1 MYSISST
8 QWRIYNLNSQT
19 AYPVVDY
26 ISIQDKTTQNSVIKI
41 TADPKYFA
49 NGYYYQSK
57 TKNYGLGGLAL
68 YYTSGRGNKTAK
80 HTISTHDGQPIAKLI
95 LGSGVIGATEDNGYL
110 FTQTMCDNGDIVAS
124 VPGKWSFDADN
135 HHLIFTPDTPVT
147 EFSIT
152 PKSSVTKWISIGYFG
167 VVRNVKAPAPTLSD
181 EIMNSKTFPMM
192 VDGEYH
198 YLDGMPSI
206 SVKGTQGEKYVYS
219 INNSLTEDD
228 LTSTSTEMF
237 GTEIDGVYQF
247 SAMIMDNIPLG
258 ESKVLHCA
266 QVEDDGSL
274 GEVLHLPICHVAI
287 PTVNY
292 NDGTFE
298 TMAEKGEIVIEK
310 PTGVEKVFYSFL
322 DDDPTTKGTE
332 LPADGKITLPSL
344 ETGSTIKLNLVA
356 KCGDTF
362 GEVTTVKCKRVAL
375 AKPVVVGYTEDFTPV
390 GLYGDEVKLD
400 GFKPSSIAKL
410 SSDEITIFENKLI
423 LALGSEYSFLEGEN
437 NPFIEVS
444 ISSSPEPDANNGW
457 MTANTY
463 ITDGRQYLLL
473 CETIEPD
480 YNNAPVDIN
489 LPEGKDLISTSQTS
503 CYLHLRSASIK
514 RPLFGSPD
522 PEKYVTSEVTTL
534 HIVKAKPAKPAIPVV
549 TEWTESFYYNQINKE
564 VEPSSMNAL
573 SGYSEPVISG
583 TQLLLALGSHYGS
596 TGEPLLQYQLST
608 TPEPD
613 AGALWRTCDTGLKS
627 TSQYNG
633 KDLLL
638 FQRENSINI
647 NGFLFPSD
655 NEGRRPADIY
665 LHLRAVT
672 TSDEDAYDFVASEP
686 TSIYLHHTM
695 PTAPAINTTSPGET
709 KGTVTRFV
717 NSISVK
723 PEKNAWEGS
732 QQLQYAFVKAEGAVW
747 PGQQPEQWTDATDGF
762 VMNVECDG
770 RMYARIWDPVYNQA
784 SATTVMDFELIEA
797 RRIKA
802 EEWTSTDANALVQ
815 IDEPMKIMGC
825 YMTRTAAT
833 DGAMTA
839 YTYLIDADG
848 NTLKMVISGE
858 EAPLKTKLNGL
869 KYLQFANG
877 AQHPGQELVI
887 PAGSIIARLS
897 KTVTND
903 GEGLMP
909 EILVTPTAGESY
921 LAYLGGAEWDAFA
934 TTAEYAAKQEPEVR
948 TSIDVKADF
957 ARKVSLRSLAWLGSA
972 NKVRTADGM
981 ELTLYN
987 RLDVSSTGYKFD
999 DDINALVK
1007 DNLYKVTGYV
1017 GQLNGEL
1024 ALFPTEATLQ
1034 CPGTPV
1040 LYAPN
1045 LVSGEA
1051 EADGFIKVNA
1061 ISEEVAFTIESQAGA
1076 STTFLFKTAASS
1088 DFSNAQMQP
1097 APDGRFTLPL
1107 TVGKQYLAVYA
1118 EINGMRS
1125 LQPAK
1130 VEITRHEADEVKSIA
1145 EFKQAEIDR
1154 RAEAG
1159 YDGSEH
1165 YYRLKGQ
1172 AVIRKITDYYLYVS
1186 DCNNAAATDPAMK
1199 YLLIYN
1205 ENGWSNP
1212 QFNDGTKIRGL
1223 LPGDIIE
1230 NFALVGHDGMKLSGN
1245 IISNSSGYARTFKY
1259 AGKATDQDDFKP
1271 EVIDVNYVDVSSDS
1285 HYSKVAFGEDQRM
1298 TYVEL
1303 RNVRVKRTGTDESDY
1318 AYTLD
1323 IKNEPALTFDVFP
1336 RTQGWHT
1343 MWKEDESFTISGV
1356 VVRDDKPDGTV
1367 GYAFAPTAFTAAN
1380 SLTGELSISFD
1391 GDGEVIDGLQ
1401 HFVQGKAVINYAPAQ
1416 SETVAI
1422 YYTTDGTDPRNNVE
1436 GRTRVDGSKAEIEL
1450 TDDAVIR
1457 AFAAAPG
1464 LNPTEEKSMT
1474 FRNAVSEVQYILNF
1488 LRAGREGMTYRFTSK
1503 LQIVA
1508 AGGDYLFVAGPV
1520 GHFLPVYRE
1529 GGWDTDKYQ
1538 AGSYL
1543 QHLLAMKS
1551 TDANGNIMADASKYD
1566 TPAAIA
1572 PDDIAQGEQIT
1583 VKPDQVNALT
1593 AASARRLVTVSNV
1606 TAKAVTAR
1614 AAGAPF
1620 TITTLDGSQSHP
1632 LMSGNL
1638 GDVKIQETD
1647 AQGNLTDTDLDFA
1660 DGEAY
1665 DITGFVML
1673 GEAAGVAD
1681 EPEVELWPVS
1691 AIHLVRTPAVSV
1703 DVQGALTMTETSENE
1718 YLARFT
1724 DMTAVSFSADNVRDA
1739 RIYYSFDNEEWFE
1752 YFKPIAVDAS
1762 CMIHAK
1768 AAAPGM
1774 TESVHTHLT
1783 LEKVTVSGDIEFTA
1797 TPAPEGGKVSVAL
1810 RPSADLAEGSYAIR
1824 YTTDGT
1830 NPTTASAL
1838 YSAPFDLTES
1848 ATVKAILIENGCEP
1862 GAIAR
1867 AYITVPAA
1875 QPEQPSEPDPTVSG
1889 RVKFSLD
1896 DSDPAKVLVKIE
1908 PDGAAAPGYEIY
1920 YTTDAGKTFPDGW
1933 TKYDKPFDVTES
1945 TLVMAVL
1952 VENGKKPGVV
1962 AEVSVWVNPGITG
1975 IDGIGEDE
1983 ADNAV
1988 RAEGDSIVAPA
1999 GSRIYDISGRQVR
2012 PEGLRKGIYIVVIP
2026 DGSSTKVLVK

>member
-1 MYSISST
+1 MSSANSYT
-8 QWRIYNLNSQT
+8 FSQT
-19 AYPVVDY
+19 TIDSNYFKFDVDG
-26 ISIQDKTTQNSVIKI
+26 T
-41 TADPKYFA
+41 
-49 NGYYYQSK
+49 
-57 TKNYGLGGLAL
+57 
-68 YYTSGRGNKTAK
+68 
-80 HTISTHDGQPIAKLI
+80 
-95 LGSGVIGATEDNGYL
+95 
-110 FTQTMCDNGDIVAS
+110 
-124 VPGKWSFDADN
+124 WSFDATNQYLVFEPSDKTLKQLTLSTGSAVDN
-135 HHLIFTPDTPVT
+135 N
-147 EFSIT
+147 FSTALGINYLG
-152 PKSSVTKWISIGYFG
+152 I
-167 VVRNVKAPAPTLSD
+167 VRNVKAPAPTLSD
-181 EIMNSKTFPMM
+181 EIMNATTFPMM
-192 VDGEYH
+192 IDGELQ
-198 YLDGMPSI
+198 YLGEGALLNIKQEDG
-206 SVKGTQGEKYVYS
+206 VKYVYT
-219 INNSLTEDD
+219 LAKPGEDAN
-228 LTSTSTEMF
+228 LTSNSAPVTSAGLLVNGLQE
-237 GTEIDGVYQF
+237 
-247 SAMIMDNIPLG
+247 G
-258 ESKVLHCA
+258 ESIVLHVA
-266 QVEDDGSL
+266 AVEDDGSI
-274 GEVLHLPICHVAI
+274 GNVLQVPCRRVAV
-287 PTVNY
+287 PKVEY
-292 NDGTFE
+292 GDGTFE

-322 DDDPTTKGTE
+322 DDDPKTKGTE

-356 KCGDTF
+356 YCGEDMF
-362 GEVTTVKCKRVAL
+362 GNKNYGEVTTVKCKRVAL
-375 AKPVVVGYTEDFTPV
+375 AKPVVVGYTEDFTLKTE
-390 GLYGDEVKLD
+390 GSFENEKYFLNDFNESDFKTATNDLELKDNHLLLNLQSAFILD
-400 GFKPSSIAKL
+400 G
-410 SSDEITIFENKLI
+410 TGN
-423 LALGSEYSFLEGEN
+423 G
-437 NPFIEVS
+437 PFIESQV
-444 ISSSPEPDANNGW
+444 
-457 MTANTY
+457 
-463 ITDGRQYLLL
+463 
-473 CETIEPD
+473 
-480 YNNAPVDIN
+480 
-489 LPEGKDLISTSQTS
+489 STSATPDPNGDWNTLYVPIEDHKNYIVFHYGGDFSSIYNFTLTLEGTNIKDIGTFFKDGQNE
-503 CYLHLRSASIK
+503 CYLHLRASNLTKDFITGEYPADK
-514 RPLFGSPD
+514 DL
-522 PEKYVTSEVTTL
+522 VTSEVTTL
-534 HIVKAKPAKPAIPVV
+534 HIVKAKPVKPATPVV
-549 TEWTESFYYNQINKE
+549 TEWTQSFYYNHISKV

-596 TGEPLLQYQLST
+596 TGEPWLQYQLST

-613 AGALWRTCDTGLKS
+613 AGAQWRTCDTGLKS
-627 TSQYNG
+627 TSQYDG

-638 FQRENSINI
+638 FQRENSVNI
-647 NGFLFPSD
+647 NDFLFPID

-672 TSDEDAYDFVASEP
+672 SPDVDAYEFVASEP
-686 TSIYLHHTM
+686 TSIHLHHTM

-747 PGQQPEQWTDATDGF
+747 PGQQPEQWTNATDGF

-858 EAPLKTKLNGL
+858 EGPLKTALTGL

-877 AQHPGQELVI
+877 SQHQGQDLVI

-921 LAYLGGAEWDAFA
+921 LAYLGGADWDAFA
-934 TTAEYAAKQEPEVR
+934 TTADYAAKQEPEVR
-948 TSIDVKADF
+948 TSIDVKTDF
-957 ARKVSLRSLAWLGSA
+957 ARKVSLRSLTWLGSA
-972 NKVRTADGM
+972 NKVRTDDDM

-1007 DNLYKVTGYV
+1007 GNLYKVTGYV

-1024 ALFPTEATLQ
+1024 ALFPTEATLT

-1051 EADGFIKVNA
+1051 DADGFIKINA

-1088 DFSNAQMQP
+1088 DLSNVEPEA
-1097 APDGRFTLPL
+1097 APDGKFTLPL

-1118 EINGMRS
+1118 EINGMQS
-1125 LQPAK
+1125 LRPAK
-1130 VEITRHEADEVKSIA
+1130 VEITRHAADEVSSIA
-1145 EFKQAEIDR
+1145 EFKQAETDR

-1186 DCNNAAATDPAMK
+1186 DCNDDAATDPAMK

-1205 ENGWSNP
+1205 ENGWTNP
-1212 QFNDGTKIRGL
+1212 QFNDGAKMRGL
-1223 LPGDIIE
+1223 EAGDIIE

-1259 AGKATDQDDFKP
+1259 AGKATNQDDFKP
-1271 EVIDVNYVDVSSDS
+1271 EVIDVNYVDAASDS
-1285 HYSKVAFGEDQRM
+1285 HYSKVSFGEDQRM

-1303 RNVRVKRTGTDESDY
+1303 RNVRVKRTGSDESDY

-1323 IKNEPALTFDVFP
+1323 IKNEPALTFAVFP

-1343 MWKEDESFTISGV
+1343 MWKEGESFTISGV
-1356 VVRDDKPDGTV
+1356 VVRDDKSDGTV
-1367 GYAFAPTAFTAAN
+1367 GYAFAPTAFEAAN
-1380 SLTGELSISFD
+1380 SLTGELNISFD
-1391 GDGEVIDGLQ
+1391 GDGQVIDGIQ
-1401 HFVQGKAVINYAPAQ
+1401 HFIQGKAVIDYTPAQ
-1416 SETVAI
+1416 GETAAI

-1436 GRTRVDGSKAEIEL
+1436 GRTRVDASKAEIEL

-1474 FRNAVSEVQYILNF
+1474 FRNAVGEVQYILNF

-1529 GGWDTDKYQ
+1529 GGWDADKYP

-1543 QHLLAMKS
+1543 QHLLAVKS

-1566 TPAAIA
+1566 TPETIA

-1606 TAKAVTAR
+1606 TATAVTVR

-1620 TITTLDGSQSHP
+1620 TITTLDGSQTHP

-1673 GEAAGVAD
+1673 GEAAGAAD
-1681 EPEVELWPVS
+1681 EPEIELWPVS

-1703 DVQGALTMTETSENE
+1703 DVQGALTMTETSDNE
-1718 YLARFT
+1718 YQARFT

-1768 AAAPGM
+1768 AVAPGM

-1797 TPAPEGGKVSVAL
+1797 TPAPEGGNVSVAL

-1875 QPEQPSEPDPTVSG
+1875 QPEQPEQPSEPDPTVSG

-1920 YTTDAGKTFPDGW
+1920 YTTDAGKVFPDGW

-1983 ADNAV
+1983 ATKAV
-1988 RAEGDSIVAPA
+1988 RVEGDTIVAPA

>member
-1 MYSISST
+1 M
-8 QWRIYNLNSQT
+8 N
-19 AYPVVDY
+19 
-26 ISIQDKTTQNSVIKI
+26 
-41 TADPKYFA
+41 
-49 NGYYYQSK
+49 
-57 TKNYGLGGLAL
+57 
-68 YYTSGRGNKTAK
+68 
-80 HTISTHDGQPIAKLI
+80 
-95 LGSGVIGATEDNGYL
+95 AT
-110 FTQTMCDNGDIVAS
+110 
-124 VPGKWSFDADN
+124 
-135 HHLIFTPDTPVT
+135 
-147 EFSIT
+147 
-152 PKSSVTKWISIGYFG
+152 
-167 VVRNVKAPAPTLSD
+167 
-181 EIMNSKTFPMM
+181 TFPMM
-192 VDGEYH
+192 IDGELQ
-198 YLDGMPSI
+198 YLGEGALLNIKQEDG
-206 SVKGTQGEKYVYS
+206 VKYVYT
-219 INNSLTEDD
+219 LAKPGEDAN
-228 LTSTSTEMF
+228 LTSNSAPVTSAGLLVNGLQER
-237 GTEIDGVYQF
+237 
-247 SAMIMDNIPLG
+247 
-258 ESKVLHCA
+258 ESIVLHVA
-266 QVEDDGSL
+266 AVEDDGSI
-274 GEVLHLPICHVAI
+274 GNVLQVPCRRVAV
-287 PTVNY
+287 PKVEY
-292 NDGTFE
+292 GDGTFE

-310 PTGVEKVFYSFL
+310 PAGVEKVFYSFL

-375 AKPVVVGYTEDFTPV
+375 AKPMVVGYTEDFTPI
-390 GLYGDEVKLD
+390 GLYGNEVKLD

-410 SSDEITIFENKLI
+410 SSDEITIIENKLI

-489 LPEGKDLISTSQTS
+489 LPEGNDLISTSQTA
-503 CYLHLRSASIK
+503 CYLHLRSASVK

-522 PEKYVTSEVTTL
+522 PEKYITSEVTTL
-534 HIVKAKPAKPAIPVV
+534 HIVKAKPAKPATPVV
-549 TEWTESFYYNQINKE
+549 TEWTESFYYNHISKE

-596 TGEPLLQYQLST
+596 TGEPWLQYQLST

-613 AGALWRTCDTGLKS
+613 AGAQWRTCDTGLKS

-647 NGFLFPSD
+647 NDFLFPSN

-686 TSIYLHHTM
+686 TSIHLHHTV

-770 RMYARIWDPVYNQA
+770 RMYARLWDPVYNQA

-797 RRIKA
+797 RRIQA

-877 AQHPGQELVI
+877 AQHQGQELVI

-921 LAYLGGAEWDAFA
+921 LAYLGGADWAAFA
-934 TTAEYAAKQEPEVR
+934 TTADYAAKQEPEVR
-948 TSIDVKADF
+948 TTIDVKTDF

-1007 DNLYKVTGYV
+1007 GNLYKVTGYV

-1024 ALFPTEATLQ
+1024 ALFPTEATLA

-1045 LVSGEA
+1045 LIDGTPV
-1051 EADGFIKVNA
+1051 DGFIPVNA
-1061 ISEEVAFTIESQAGA
+1061 ISEEVEFTVESPANA
-1076 STTFLFKTAASS
+1076 DDVTFLFKTAASS
-1088 DFSNAQMQP
+1088 ELLDQAEPN
-1097 APDGRFTLPL
+1097 DKVTVTNRKGRFTLPL

-1130 VEITRHEADEVKSIA
+1130 VKITRHEADEVRSIA
-1145 EFKQAEIDR
+1145 GFKQAETER

-1186 DCNNAAATDPAMK
+1186 DCNDAVATDPAMK

-1212 QFNDGTKIRGL
+1212 QFNDGTTMRGL
-1223 LPGDIIE
+1223 EAGDIIE

-1271 EVIDVNYVDVSSDS
+1271 EVIDVNYVDDASDS

-1303 RNVRVKRTGTDESDY
+1303 RNVRVKRTGSDESDY
-1318 AYTLD
+1318 AHTLD

-1343 MWKEDESFTISGV
+1343 MWKEGEGFTISGV
-1356 VVRDDKPDGTV
+1356 VVRDDKSDGTV
-1367 GYAFAPTAFTAAN
+1367 GYAFAPTDFTAAN
-1380 SLTGELSISFD
+1380 SLTGELGISFE
-1391 GDGEVIDGLQ
+1391 GDGQVIDGIQ
-1401 HFVQGKAVINYAPAQ
+1401 HFVQGKAVINYTPAQ
-1416 SETVAI
+1416 GETVAI
-1422 YYTTDGTDPRNNVE
+1422 YYTTDGTDPRNNVD
-1436 GRTRVDGSKAEIEL
+1436 GRTRVDASRAEIEL

-1457 AFAAAPG
+1457 AFAATPG

-1529 GGWDTDKYQ
+1529 GGWDADKYP
-1538 AGSYL
+1538 ARSYL
-1543 QHLLAMKS
+1543 QHLLAVKS
-1551 TDANGNIMADASKYD
+1551 TDANGNIMADASHYD
-1566 TPAAIA
+1566 TPEAIA

-1673 GEAAGVAD
+1673 GEAAGSAD

-1691 AIHLVRTPAVSV
+1691 AIHLVRTPAVGV

-1718 YLARFT
+1718 YQARFT
-1724 DMTAVSFSADNVRDA
+1724 DMAAVSFSADNVRDA

-1752 YFKPIAVDAS
+1752 YFRPIAVETG

-1768 AAAPGM
+1768 AVAPGM

-1862 GAIAR
+1862 GSIAR
-1867 AYITVPAA
+1867 AYITVLAA
-1875 QPEQPSEPDPTVSG
+1875 LPQQPEQPSEPDPTVSG

-1983 ADNAV
+1983 APKAV
-1988 RAEGDSIVAPA
+1988 RVEGDTIVAPD
-1999 GSRIYDISGRQVR
+1999 GSRIYDTAGRQVR

>member
-1 MYSISST
+1 MP
-8 QWRIYNLNSQT
+8 NLNLQ
-19 AYPVVDY
+19 VGDEY
-26 ISIQDKTTQNSVIKI
+26 ILKIAQKDTDGTIGRVRTILIK
-41 TADPKYFA
+41 
-49 NGYYYQSK
+49 
-57 TKNYGLGGLAL
+57 
-68 YYTSGRGNKTAK
+68 R
-80 HTISTHDGQPIAKLI
+80 
-95 LGSGVIGATEDNGYL
+95 
-110 FTQTMCDNGDIVAS
+110 
-124 VPGKWSFDADN
+124 
-135 HHLIFTPDTPVT
+135 
-147 EFSIT
+147 
-152 PKSSVTKWISIGYFG
+152 
-167 VVRNVKAPAPTLSD
+167 
-181 EIMNSKTFPMM
+181 
-192 VDGEYH
+192 
-198 YLDGMPSI
+198 
-206 SVKGTQGEKYVYS
+206 
-219 INNSLTEDD
+219 
-228 LTSTSTEMF
+228 
-237 GTEIDGVYQF
+237 
-247 SAMIMDNIPLG
+247 
-258 ESKVLHCA
+258 
-266 QVEDDGSL
+266 
-274 GEVLHLPICHVAI
+274 VAI
-287 PTVNY
+287 PKVEY
-292 NDGTFE
+292 GDGTFE
-298 TMAEKGEIVIEK
+298 TMNEKGEITIEK
-310 PTGVEKVFYSFL
+310 PAGVEAVYYSFL
-322 DDDPTTKGTE
+322 DDDPTTAKGTL

-375 AKPVVVGYTEDFTPV
+375 AKPVVVGYTEDFTLKTE
-390 GLYGDEVKLD
+390 GSFENEKYFLNDFNESGFKTATNDLELKDNHLLLNLQSAFILD
-400 GFKPSSIAKL
+400 GTG
-410 SSDEITIFENKLI
+410 D
-423 LALGSEYSFLEGEN
+423 G
-437 NPFIEVS
+437 PFIESQV
-444 ISSSPEPDANNGW
+444 
-457 MTANTY
+457 
-463 ITDGRQYLLL
+463 
-473 CETIEPD
+473 
-480 YNNAPVDIN
+480 
-489 LPEGKDLISTSQTS
+489 STSATPDPNGDWNTLYVPIEDHKNYIVFHYGGDFSSIYNFTLTLEGTNIKDIGTFFKDGQNE
-503 CYLHLRSASIK
+503 CYLHLRASNLTKDFITGEYPADK
-514 RPLFGSPD
+514 DL
-522 PEKYVTSEVTTL
+522 VTSEVTTL
-534 HIVKAKPAKPAIPVV
+534 HIVKAKPAKPATPVV
-549 TEWTESFYYNQINKE
+549 TEWTESFYYNHISKV

-573 SGYSEPVISG
+573 SGYAEPVISG
-583 TQLLLALGSHYGS
+583 TELLLALGNHYGS
-596 TGEPLLQYQLST
+596 TGEALLQYQLST

-613 AGALWRTCDTGLKS
+613 AGAEWCTCVTGLTS

-633 KDLLL
+633 QDLLL
-638 FQRENSINI
+638 FQKENDVNI
-647 NGFLFPSD
+647 TDLLFPDAGDGS
-655 NEGRRPADIY
+655 GRRPADIY

-686 TSIYLHHTM
+686 TSIHLHHTV

-797 RRIKA
+797 LRIKA

-934 TTAEYAAKQEPEVR
+934 TTADYAAKQEPEVR
-948 TSIDVKADF
+948 TSIDVKTDF
-957 ARKVSLRSLAWLGSA
+957 ARKVSLRSLTWLGSA

-1007 DNLYKVTGYV
+1007 GNLYKVTGYV
-1017 GQLNGEL
+1017 GQLNGDL
-1024 ALFPTEATLQ
+1024 ALFPTEATLT

-1045 LVSGEA
+1045 LIDGMPEN
-1051 EADGFIKVNA
+1051 GFIPVNA
-1061 ISEEVAFTIESQAGA
+1061 ISEEVEFTVESPANA
-1076 STTFLFKTAASS
+1076 DDVTFLFKTAASS
-1088 DFSNAQMQP
+1088 ELLDQAK
-1097 APDGRFTLPL
+1097 PDDTGVTVTGKKGTFKLPL
-1107 TVGKQYLAVYA
+1107 EKDATTYLAVYA
-1118 EINGMRS
+1118 RVNGMES

-1130 VEITRHEADEVKSIA
+1130 VKITRHEADEVNSIA

-1186 DCNNAAATDPAMK
+1186 DCNDAAATDPAMR

-1205 ENGWSNP
+1205 ENGWGNP
-1212 QFNDGTKIRGL
+1212 QFEDGDKVRGL

-1230 NFALVGHDGMKLSGN
+1230 NFALVGHDGMKLKGN
-1245 IISNSSGYARTFKY
+1245 IISNSSGFARTYKY
-1259 AGKATDQDDFKP
+1259 AGKAADQDEFKP
-1271 EVIDVNYVDVSSDS
+1271 EVIDVNYVEAASDS
-1285 HYSKVAFGEDQRM
+1285 HFSKVAFGEDQRM

-1303 RNVRVKRTGTDESDY
+1303 RNVRVERTGSNESDY

-1323 IKNEPALTFDVFP
+1323 IKNKPALTFAVFP
-1336 RTQGWHT
+1336 NTQGWHT
-1343 MWKEDESFTISGV
+1343 MWKAGEGFTISGV
-1356 VVRDDKPDGTV
+1356 VVRDDKADGTI
-1367 GYAFAPTAFTAAN
+1367 GYAFAPTVFEAAN

-1391 GDGEVIDGLQ
+1391 GDGQVIDGIQ
-1401 HFVQGKAVINYAPAQ
+1401 HFVQGKAVINYTPAQ
-1416 SETVAI
+1416 GETAAI

-1503 LQIVA
+1503 LRIVA

-1538 AGSYL
+1538 AESYL
-1543 QHLLAMKS
+1543 QHLLAVKS
-1551 TDANGNIMADASKYD
+1551 TDANGNIMADASRYD

-1606 TAKAVTAR
+1606 TAKAMTAR
-1614 AAGAPF
+1614 TAGAPF

-1638 GDVKIQETD
+1638 GVVKIQETD
-1647 AQGNLTDTDLDFA
+1647 ANGNLTDTDLDFA

-1673 GEAAGVAD
+1673 GEAAGAAD

-1703 DVQGALTMTETSENE
+1703 DVQGALTMTETSDNE
-1718 YLARFT
+1718 YQARFT

-1875 QPEQPSEPDPTVSG
+1875 QPEQPEQPSEPDPTVSG

-1983 ADNAV
+1983 APIAV
-1988 RAEGDSIVAPA
+1988 RVEGDTIVAPA
-1999 GSRIYDISGRQVR
+1999 GSRIYDTAGRQVR

>member
-1 MYSISST
+1 MSSANAY
-8 QWRIYNLNSQT
+8 IFSQT
-19 AYPVVDY
+19 TID
-26 ISIQDKTTQNSVIKI
+26 SN
-41 TADPKYFA
+41 YF
-49 NGYYYQSK
+49 K
-57 TKNYGLGGLAL
+57 F
-68 YYTSGRGNKTAK
+68 
-80 HTISTHDGQPIAKLI
+80 D
-95 LGSGVIGATEDNGYL
+95 
-110 FTQTMCDNGDIVAS
+110 VA
-124 VPGKWSFDADN
+124 GTWSFDATNEYLVFEPSDKT
-135 HHLIFTPDTPVT
+135 LKQLTLSTGSAVDISFTTQLG
-147 EFSIT
+147 IAYLG
-152 PKSSVTKWISIGYFG
+152 I
-167 VVRNVKAPAPTLSD
+167 VRNVKAPAPKLKADGATS
-181 EIMNSKTFPMM
+181 FPMM
-192 VDGEYH
+192 VDGEFQF
-198 YLDGMPSI
+198 
-206 SVKGTQGEKYVYS
+206 VGESADVEIATEAGVNYVYTDTETDPNAAS
-219 INNSLTEDD
+219 STVENGKIKVNGLTVNGATKTLKIAALE
-228 LTSTSTEMF
+228 E
-237 GTEIDGVYQF
+237 
-247 SAMIMDNIPLG
+247 
-258 ESKVLHCA
+258 
-266 QVEDDGSL
+266 DGSI
-274 GEVLHLPICHVAI
+274 GNVLTVVCRRVAI
-287 PTVNY
+287 PTVTY
-292 NDGTFE
+292 PEGDFE
-298 TMAEKGEIVIEK
+298 YMAEKGEITIEK
-310 PTGVEKVFYSFL
+310 PTGVDEVYYSFL
-322 DDDPTTKGTE
+322 DDDPTSAKGTQ
-332 LPADGKITLPSL
+332 LPANGKIILPSQ
-344 ETGSTIKLNLVA
+344 EVGSTLKLNLVA

-375 AKPVVVGYTEDFTPV
+375 SKPVVVGYTEDFTPI

-457 MTANTY
+457 MTANAY

-489 LPEGKDLISTSQTS
+489 LPEGKDLISASQTA
-503 CYLHLRSASIK
+503 CYLHLRSASVK

-522 PEKYVTSEVTTL
+522 PEKYITSEVTTL
-534 HIVKAKPAKPAIPVV
+534 HIVKAKPAKPATPVV
-549 TEWTESFYYNQINKE
+549 TEWSESFYYNHMNKE
-564 VEPSSMNAL
+564 VKPSSMNAL
-573 SGYSEPVISG
+573 SSYAEPVILG
-583 TQLLLALGSHYGS
+583 TQLLLALGNHYGAA
-596 TGEPLLQYQLST
+596 GEPRLQYQLAT
-608 TPEPD
+608 TAEPD
-613 AGALWRTCDTGLKS
+613 AGTEWRTCDTDVKS
-627 TSQYNG
+627 TTQYNG

-638 FQRENSINI
+638 FQRENSVNI
-647 NGFLFPSD
+647 NDLLFPVAGDGS
-655 NEGRRPADIY
+655 GRRPADIY

-672 TSDEDAYDFVASEP
+672 TPDEDAYEFVASGL
-686 TSIYLHHTM
+686 TSIHLHHTV
-695 PTAPAINTTSPGET
+695 PTAPSIMPQSPGDT

-717 NSISVK
+717 NSISVN
-723 PEKNAWEGS
+723 PEKIVWEGS

-747 PGQQPEQWTDATDGF
+747 PGQQPEQWTDAPDGF
-762 VMNVECDG
+762 IMNVECDG

-833 DGAMTA
+833 DGVMTA

-858 EAPLKTKLNGL
+858 GAPLTTALTRL

-877 AQHPGQELVI
+877 AQHQGQELVI

-921 LAYLGGAEWDAFA
+921 LAYQDGADWDAFA
-934 TTAEYAAKQEPEVR
+934 TSADYAAKQEPELR
-948 TSIDVKADF
+948 TEIAVKTDF
-957 ARKVSLRSLAWLGSA
+957 ARKVSLRSLTWLGSA
-972 NKVRTADGM
+972 NRVRTADGM

-987 RLDVSSTGYKFD
+987 HLDVSSTGYKFD

-1007 DNLYKVTGYV
+1007 GALYKVTGYV
-1017 GQLNGEL
+1017 GQLNGDL
-1024 ALFPTEATLQ
+1024 ALFPTEATLA

-1045 LVSGEA
+1045 LIDGTPEN
-1051 EADGFIKVNA
+1051 GFIPVNA
-1061 ISEEVAFTIESQAGA
+1061 ISEEVEFTVESPANA
-1076 STTFLFKTAASS
+1076 DDVTFLFKTAASS
-1088 DFSNAQMQP
+1088 ELLDQAK
-1097 APDGRFTLPL
+1097 PDDTGVTVTGKKGTFKLPL
-1107 TVGKQYLAVYA
+1107 EKNATTYLAVCA
-1118 EINGMRS
+1118 RVNGMES
-1125 LQPAK
+1125 LRPAK
-1130 VEITRHEADEVKSIA
+1130 VKITRHEADEVNSIA
-1145 EFKQAEIDR
+1145 GFKQAEIDR

-1165 YYRLKGQ
+1165 YYRLKGR
-1172 AVIRKITDYYLYVS
+1172 AVIRKTTDYYLYVS
-1186 DCNNAAATDPAMK
+1186 DCNDAAATDPAMK

-1212 QFNDGTKIRGL
+1212 QFNDGTTMRGL
-1223 LPGDIIE
+1223 EAGDIIE

-1259 AGKATDQDDFKP
+1259 AGKATDQNDFKP
-1271 EVIDVNYVDVSSDS
+1271 EVIDVNYVDAASDS

-1303 RNVRVKRTGTDESDY
+1303 RNVRVKRTGSDVSDY

-1343 MWKEDESFTISGV
+1343 MWKEGEGFTISGV
-1356 VVRDDKPDGTV
+1356 VVRDDKSDGTV
-1367 GYAFAPTAFTAAN
+1367 GYAFAPTDFTAAN
-1380 SLTGELSISFD
+1380 SLTGELGISFE
-1391 GDGEVIDGLQ
+1391 GDGQVIDGIQ
-1401 HFVQGKAVINYAPAQ
+1401 HFVQGKAVINYTPAQ
-1416 SETVAI
+1416 GETVAI
-1422 YYTTDGTDPRNNVE
+1422 YYTADGTDPRNNVD
-1436 GRTRVDGSKAEIEL
+1436 GRTRVDASRAEIEL

-1529 GGWDTDKYQ
+1529 GGWDTDKYP

-1543 QHLLAMKS
+1543 QHLLAVKS
-1551 TDANGNIMADASKYD
+1551 TDANGNIMADASHYD
-1566 TPAAIA
+1566 TPEAIA
-1572 PDDIAQGEQIT
+1572 PDDIAQSEQIT

-1632 LMSGNL
+1632 LMNGNL

-1673 GEAAGVAD
+1673 GEAAGAAD

-1718 YLARFT
+1718 FQARFT
-1724 DMTAVSFSADNVRDA
+1724 DMAAVSFSADNVRDA

-1752 YFKPIAVDAS
+1752 YFSPIAVETG

-1768 AAAPGM
+1768 AVAPGM

-1830 NPTTASAL
+1830 NPTAASTL
-1838 YSAPFDLTES
+1838 YTAPFDLTES

-1862 GAIAR
+1862 GSIAR

-1875 QPEQPSEPDPTVSG
+1875 QPQQPEQPSEPDPTVSG

-1983 ADNAV
+1983 APKAV
-1988 RAEGDSIVAPA
+1988 RVEGDSIVAPA
-1999 GSRIYDISGRQVR
+1999 GSRIYDTAGRQVR